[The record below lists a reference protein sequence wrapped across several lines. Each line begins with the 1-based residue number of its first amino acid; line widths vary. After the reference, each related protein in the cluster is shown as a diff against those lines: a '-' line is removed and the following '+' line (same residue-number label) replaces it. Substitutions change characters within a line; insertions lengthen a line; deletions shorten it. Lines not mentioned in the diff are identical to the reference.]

1 MSTASHDNPLVTE
14 TFRIPFDAITAAH
27 VEPAV
32 DELLAQAQAQVEAI
46 AATPEGGT
54 RDRANTLDAF
64 EELGR
69 GLEWAVGVVAHLES
83 VMTNDELRGA
93 YEAIQPKVSA
103 FSSSVYQHAGLY
115 AALRDYAATDEA
127 KALPDTDPTAA
138 RLLTRLLDAFKRNG
152 AELDEA
158 GKERLAAIAL
168 ELTQTTTKFSQNALD
183 ATNAFELVIAPE
195 DEAKLAGLPES
206 AIAAARASAEQKGVE
221 GWRFTLQ
228 APSWIPILT
237 YMDDRAI
244 REQVWRAYTRRASA
258 DEFDNRGHIE
268 TILRLREERAQ
279 LLGYANFADLVLEDR
294 MAKRGESARDFVRDL
309 QAKTEPFFARESEEL
324 RAFVAERDPSVGELQ
339 PWDVGYWAER
349 QRRALYDFDD
359 EALRPYFA
367 LESVLAGMF
376 ELVQRLYGIEV
387 ETTDELPTW
396 HPDVRTYEIF
406 DGEGEARRSL
416 GCFYA
421 DFHPRESKRG
431 GAWMNALMT
440 GLPPNADG
448 SGGERHLG
456 LMCGNLTKPVDGK
469 PALLTHREV
478 ETIFHEF
485 GHLLHHMLSEVEIR
499 SLAGTNVA
507 WDFVELPSQI
517 MENWCWE
524 RASLDLFAR
533 HWETGE
539 PIPDDLF
546 DKMIRA
552 KNFRSASAQMRQL
565 GFATVDLAL
574 HLEYAAK
581 LGDDSGERPSLLDYA
596 REVADPFSLADLP
609 EDYAMICAFS
619 HLFAGAVA
627 YASGYYSYKWAE
639 VLDADAFGL
648 FKEKGV
654 FDRETGTRFRRE
666 ILARGNSRD
675 PAELYRA
682 FRGRDPELD
691 ALLAREGLLPSQG
704 AA

>member
-1 MSTASHDNPLVTE
+1 
-14 TFRIPFDAITAAH
+14 
-27 VEPAV
+27 
-32 DELLAQAQAQVEAI
+32 
-46 AATPEGGT
+46 
-54 RDRANTLDAF
+54 
-64 EELGR
+64 
-69 GLEWAVGVVAHLES
+69 
-83 VMTNDELRGA
+83 
-93 YEAIQPKVSA
+93 
-103 FSSSVYQHAGLY
+103 
-115 AALRDYAATDEA
+115 
-127 KALPDTDPTAA
+127 
-138 RLLTRLLDAFKRNG
+138 
-152 AELDEA
+152 
-158 GKERLAAIAL
+158 
-168 ELTQTTTKFSQNALD
+168 
-183 ATNAFELVIAPE
+183 
-195 DEAKLAGLPES
+195 
-206 AIAAARASAEQKGVE
+206 
-221 GWRFTLQ
+221 
-228 APSWIPILT
+228 
-237 YMDDRAI
+237 
-244 REQVWRAYTRRASA
+244 
-258 DEFDNRGHIE
+258 
-268 TILRLREERAQ
+268 
-279 LLGYANFADLVLEDR
+279 
-294 MAKRGESARDFVRDL
+294 
-309 QAKTEPFFARESEEL
+309 
-324 RAFVAERDPSVGELQ
+324 
-339 PWDVGYWAER
+339 
-349 QRRALYDFDD
+349 
-359 EALRPYFA
+359 
-367 LESVLAGMF
+367 
-376 ELVQRLYGIEV
+376 
-387 ETTDELPTW
+387 
-396 HPDVRTYEIF
+396 
-406 DGEGEARRSL
+406 
-416 GCFYA
+416 
-421 DFHPRESKRG
+421 
-431 GAWMNALMT
+431 MNALMT